1 VETVSTVKL
10 VTRHRIREDQIVEEG
25 YEVLRVLFEAS
36 GPAIIIN
43 DATEELL
50 RGENGE
56 MLRQIIIDSVTA
68 ALNRASAN

>member
-1 VETVSTVKL
+1 VSTVKL

>member
-1 VETVSTVKL
+1 MSTVKL